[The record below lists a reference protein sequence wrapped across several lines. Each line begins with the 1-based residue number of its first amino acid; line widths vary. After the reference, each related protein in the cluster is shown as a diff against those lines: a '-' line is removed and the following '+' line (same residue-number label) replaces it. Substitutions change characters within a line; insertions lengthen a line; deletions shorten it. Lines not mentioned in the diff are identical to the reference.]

1 MAQINRVAFLRY
13 PGGKQ
18 RMLNHLM
25 QFLPKRE
32 QIAGR
37 FVEPFVGGGAIFFA
51 LNPKR
56 AVLADI
62 NPDLIDLYRGLRR
75 FPERVWQIFRLFPPT
90 KKAYYEIRNDP
101 CQFADLAFRAARL
114 LYLNRTCFK
123 GMWRQNSN
131 GQFNVGYGGQDR
143 RWVINKDTLNE
154 VAKRLKKAALKNN
167 DFEDTIDACSG
178 DDFLFV
184 DPPYCPGEREIM
196 NDHYV
201 FHKFEYAE
209 YKRLATVLRKAGK
222 RGIKWALTTSS
233 HADIL
238 RLFKGNQFRAVPR
251 GTGKMPGIL
260 TYKSGEVLILNYRRD
275 SNEEIF

>member
-25 QFLPKRE
+25 LFLPKRE

-51 LNPKR
+51 LNPER

-62 NPDLIDLYRGLRR
+62 NPGLIDLYRGLRR
-75 FPERVWQIFRLFPPT
+75 FPERVWQIFRSFPAT
-90 KKAYYEIRNDP
+90 KRAYYEIRNDP
-101 CQFADLAFRAARL
+101 CQFADPAFRAARL

-143 RWVINKDTLNE
+143 RWVVNLSSIAE
-154 VAKRLKKAALKNN
+154 VAKRLKKAALKND
-167 DFEDTIDACSG
+167 DFENTVESCSQG
-178 DDFLFV
+178 DFLFV
-184 DPPYCPGEREIM
+184 DPPYLPGEREII

-201 FHKFEYAE
+201 FHKFNYEDHM
-209 YKRLATVLRKAGK
+209 RLATVLKSATRKGV
-222 RGIKWALTTSS
+222 GWALTTSS
-233 HADIL
+233 HPDIM
-238 RLFKGNQFRAVPR
+238 RLFKGNRIIHLPK
-251 GTGKMPGIL
+251 GTGTMPGIM
-260 TYKSGEVLILNYRRD
+260 TYKSGEVLILKYREMR
-275 SNEEIF
+275 S